1 MDGRNRGGK
10 PPGSKSKERRLGP
23 AKKDKHRDFLTCPC
37 TLNAG
42 NGSAKRHDFFLGN
55 VKVTCEG
62 LKNQGILQ
70 KLSTRAS
77 DLQSTKTTRK
87 VLA

>member
-1 MDGRNRGGK
+1 MAVLKG
-10 PPGSKSKERRLGP
+10 
-23 AKKDKHRDFLTCPC
+23 T
-37 TLNAG
+37 T
-42 NGSAKRHDFFLGN
+42 FFLGN

-70 KLSTRAS
+70 KLSMRAS
-77 DLQSTKTTRK
+77 DLQSTKTARK